1 MAEQAPRAD
10 TPLNTARAATRVLDI
25 LELLARRPSGL
36 TLSEVAVELTVPIS
50 SLHSLMRALE
60 ARGYLVRGRERRR
73 YCLGPQLGEIS
84 RAYLDPEEPFT
95 GARRGMRQVADRSG
109 ETVGIAILSGRDVLY
124 VDGVTSRYPLSTVSQ
139 AGQRLPAH
147 TTAAGKALLA
157 TLEPGELQSLYADV
171 VWPASRPWTPAYSF
185 EALQRDLEEIRW
197 TGYACEIEG
206 ADAGIH
212 DIAAVLPDE
221 TGRPSAAL
229 NVSVPSAR
237 LHGNSLWNLVGILRA
252 VASPSLGPRY
262 TRTKRPLIG
271 WSMSHTNNP
280 VFVEMRLAASE
291 AAADAGAQILWTDA
305 PDEGKQAS
313 DVRRLLEEPL
323 DALLIQ
329 PADAMKAVP
338 LLAEARQREL
348 LLVCFHRP
356 VRTRA
361 FDFFVGSD
369 VYLRGC
375 LQAHAVARLLGGH
388 GGVFIVEGGAYDDN
402 ARSIGQG
409 NRDTLA
415 TYPGLQVLGSHACE
429 DWLPETARATVR
441 EALSRFGP
449 ERLNAI
455 IAANDIMA
463 YAIADLLASQ
473 NLTNRIVL
481 VGGDGDDR
489 AIDLIR
495 SGALAGTV
503 LQHSAGMAT
512 AAMEYVLRVL
522 RGDASFADLP
532 RRSLFHAPEGPSVSA
547 LDVPDTWVDTTN
559 LSVLEDYWLTRHTGH
574 PDRVRQLLAHH
585 GA

>member
-1 MAEQAPRAD
+1 M
-10 TPLNTARAATRVLDI
+10 
-25 LELLARRPSGL
+25 S
-36 TLSEVAVELTVPIS
+36 
-50 SLHSLMRALE
+50 
-60 ARGYLVRGRERRR
+60 
-73 YCLGPQLGEIS
+73 
-84 RAYLDPEEPFT
+84 
-95 GARRGMRQVADRSG
+95 QV
-109 ETVGIAILSGRDVLY
+109 
-124 VDGVTSRYPLSTVSQ
+124 
-139 AGQRLPAH
+139 GQRLPAH

-157 TLEPGELQSLYADV
+157 TLTPGEIQSLYADV
-171 VWPASRPWTPAYSF
+171 VWPPSRPWTPPAYSF
-185 EALQRDLEEIRW
+185 DALQRDLEEVRW
-197 TGYACEIEG
+197 TGYACDIEG
-206 ADAGIH
+206 TDAGLH
-212 DIAAVLPDE
+212 GIAAMLPDE
-221 TGRPSAAL
+221 APRPPAAL
-229 NVSVPSAR
+229 NVSVPSTR
-237 LHGNSLWNLVGILRA
+237 LHGNGLWNLVGTLRA
-252 VASPSLGPRY
+252 VASPSAAPRY
-262 TRTKRPLIG
+262 ARTKRPLIG

-280 VFVEMRLAASE
+280 VFVEMRRAASE

-305 PDEGKQAS
+305 PDELKQAS

-329 PADAMKAVP
+329 PADALKAVP
-338 LLAEARQREL
+338 LLAEARQREM

-356 VRTRA
+356 VRTRT

-429 DWLPETARATVR
+429 DWLPETARAAVG

-449 ERLNAI
+449 ERMNAI
-455 IAANDIMA
+455 IAANDFMA

-473 NLTNRIVL
+473 KLTNRIVL

-489 AIDLIR
+489 TIDLIR

-512 AAMEYVLRVL
+512 AALEYVLRVL

-532 RRSLFHAPEGPSVSA
+532 QRSLFHAPEGPSVSA
-547 LDVPDTWVDTTN
+547 LDVPDTWVDATN
-559 LSVLEDYWLTRHTGH
+559 IAILETYWAERHADHADRMRQPSVH
-574 PDRVRQLLAHH
+574 RVP
-585 GA
+585 